1 MSVIT
6 SDQLPIITEERSP
19 PASPRYDEADL
30 IGTHQHLK
38 SQVQIYALVV

>member
-30 IGTHQHLK
+30 IGRETDDFVSK
-38 SQVQIYALVV
+38 IER